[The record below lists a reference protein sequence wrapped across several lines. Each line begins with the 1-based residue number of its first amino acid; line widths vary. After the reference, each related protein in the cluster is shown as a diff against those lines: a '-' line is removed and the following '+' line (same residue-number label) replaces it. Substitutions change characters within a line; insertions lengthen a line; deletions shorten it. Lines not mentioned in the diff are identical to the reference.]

1 MKNENQQQSEK
12 FTGIVNPDKQNST
25 SEELIKRTPVK
36 ETPFTIITM
45 DGKHFGMFG
54 QYKITEDY
62 LTLEECE
69 KALSPITW
77 NRVIQ
82 LTAIVSNILNNK

>member
-1 MKNENQQQSEK
+1 
-12 FTGIVNPDKQNST
+12 
-25 SEELIKRTPVK
+25 
-36 ETPFTIITM
+36 M

-62 LTLEECE
+62 QTLEECE